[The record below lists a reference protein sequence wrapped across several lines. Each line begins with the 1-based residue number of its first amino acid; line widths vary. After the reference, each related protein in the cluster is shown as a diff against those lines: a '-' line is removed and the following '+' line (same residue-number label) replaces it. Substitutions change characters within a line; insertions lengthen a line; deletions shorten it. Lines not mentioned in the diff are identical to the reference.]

1 MKIFVGSLYF
11 GPFSRAWTS
20 CDCPLEPWQSID
32 AERLCLQGASSYCEH
47 GTPVAAHMLT
57 HSWVSVQGLLPLYI
71 HPQTGDAT
79 TQMVSLGAMGDSYYE
94 YLLKVWIYKGRRSE
108 DDMYRGM
115 WERSMDEMLETL
127 LFKNEESGYTYVAEF
142 ARCRILAQSLSFKL
156 FAGAC
161 LADSNCTPVQESV
174 PYPPGAAGDH
184 GGDCVCSMSERMGD
198 QMF

>member
-1 MKIFVGSLYF
+1 MAVLKT
-11 GPFSRAWTS
+11 PSRALVQRGFAYRKRS
-20 CDCPLEPWQSID
+20 AIVSM
-32 AERLCLQGASSYCEH
+32 A
-47 GTPVAAHMLT
+47 PVTAHVLKQP
-57 HSWVSVQGLLPLYI
+57 WVSVQGLLPLYI

-142 ARCRILAQSLSFKL
+142 DRSGPSHIPCS
-156 FAGAC
+156 
-161 LADSNCTPVQESV
+161 PV
-174 PYPPGAAGDH
+174 AAGTCGGECGLFSIPEH
-184 GGDCVCSMSERMGD
+184 GGLDARERCSSLACST
-198 QMF
+198 

>member
-1 MKIFVGSLYF
+1 MLRQPCV
-11 GPFSRAWTS
+11 
-20 CDCPLEPWQSID
+20 PL
-32 AERLCLQGASSYCEH
+32 
-47 GTPVAAHMLT
+47 
-57 HSWVSVQGLLPLYI
+57 QGLLPLYI

-142 ARCRILAQSLSFKL
+142 ARSGPLRT
-156 FAGAC
+156 AC
-161 LADSNCTPVQESV
+161 YPEAAATVMGSV
-174 PYPPGAAGDH
+174 A
-184 GGDCVCSMSERMGD
+184 CSMSQSMGD
-198 QMF
+198 EMGESAAALWHAAHDWRLRPRACTSCFSDF

>member
-1 MKIFVGSLYF
+1 MAVLKTL
-11 GPFSRAWTS
+11 SRA
-20 CDCPLEPWQSID
+20 L
-32 AERLCLQGASSYCEH
+32 LQRGFASRKQLAILTM
-47 GTPVAAHMLT
+47 TPVTICVLRYP
-57 HSWVSVQGLLPLYI
+57 WVSVQGLLPLYI

-142 ARCRILAQSLSFKL
+142 ARSRSLRLTF
-156 FAGAC
+156 
-161 LADSNCTPVQESV
+161 P
-174 PYPPGAAGDH
+174 
-184 GGDCVCSMSERMGD
+184 
-198 QMF
+198 

>member
-1 MKIFVGSLYF
+1 MQG
-11 GPFSRAWTS
+11 GAASR
-20 CDCPLEPWQSID
+20 
-32 AERLCLQGASSYCEH
+32 ERSAIVSMTPITACVLQH
-47 GTPVAAHMLT
+47 P
-57 HSWVSVQGLLPLYI
+57 WVSVQGLLPLYI

-142 ARCRILAQSLSFKL
+142 ARSASLR
-156 FAGAC
+156 
-161 LADSNCTPVQESV
+161 TPSS
-174 PYPPGAAGDH
+174 PGAAWYLW
-184 GGDCVCSMSERMGD
+184 
-198 QMF
+198 

>member
-1 MKIFVGSLYF
+1 MTPITACV
-11 GPFSRAWTS
+11 
-20 CDCPLEPWQSID
+20 
-32 AERLCLQGASSYCEH
+32 LQH
-47 GTPVAAHMLT
+47 P
-57 HSWVSVQGLLPLYI
+57 WVSVQGLLPLYI

-142 ARCRILAQSLSFKL
+142 ARSASLR
-156 FAGAC
+156 
-161 LADSNCTPVQESV
+161 TPSS
-174 PYPPGAAGDH
+174 PGAAWYLW
-184 GGDCVCSMSERMGD
+184 
-198 QMF
+198 